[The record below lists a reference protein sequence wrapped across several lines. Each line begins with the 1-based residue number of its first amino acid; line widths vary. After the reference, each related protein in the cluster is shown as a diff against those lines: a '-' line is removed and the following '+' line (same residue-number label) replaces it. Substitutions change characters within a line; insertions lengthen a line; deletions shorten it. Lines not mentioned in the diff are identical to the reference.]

1 MTYRS
6 TIFFKTFGTLGI
18 LVFLLIGMSVFAYIA
33 PPGNPPINNLS
44 TPLYV
49 DGMQQTTTNLGVKR
63 NAGLYNFAV
72 EGRSWVS
79 AAPIFSTQSM
89 VFDGNV
95 WQGGDPYQPVSTNLV
110 IRGDLFAGG
119 AVSEPG
125 NILNE
130 RLLWSFAPSDA
141 EPVCADQGGNLVR
154 CAGCTDPTAPNYDP
168 AASTD
173 NGSCAQPNPCPSG
186 NCTPTAMSGCSARPT
201 SGGNPHWVVACTTPS
216 KNADGTDVTQ
226 YEVQEFIHFE
236 GNFLPY
242 TQQYAGNHYQNGE
255 VFMAGGIS
263 GTLNPYRGIILR
275 GRGINSFG
283 AGTWTYF
290 EGSPNATYSIDSFA
304 NTNINF
310 NQNNASSLN
319 FAVNWNAY
327 AQIRQSAGLPMGRFV
342 IARCPQGS
350 CTITQT
356 FGGGTTTTV
365 TGTLTIAGIYPFT
378 GSNINQN
385 IAFSTLGGNVGD
397 RYVLYFALPGVNPT
411 VGATFQGGSASYRLE
426 SFIERY

>member
-1 MTYRS
+1 M
-6 TIFFKTFGTLGI
+6 I
-18 LVFLLIGMSVFAYIA
+18 LNSGPVTQIKQGVLKVT
-33 PPGNPPINNLS
+33 PGNTLLQSAKFEVGGPALLRS
-44 TPLYV
+44 GLYV
-49 DGMQQTTTNLGVKR
+49 EGHQSAASVVLGDMFVGFTGVPGSAPTTTQNAAYLLTGKVEVTRDIKADNL
-63 NAGLYNFAV
+63 AHAQT
-72 EGRSWVS
+72 
-79 AAPIFSTQSM
+79 AP
-89 VFDGNV
+89 
-95 WQGGDPYQPVSTNLV
+95 QPVCTTREGWLV
-110 IRGDLFAGG
+110 PCAT
-119 AVSEPG
+119 PT
-125 NILNE
+125 
-130 RLLWSFAPSDA
+130 PPPDA
-141 EPVCADQGGNLVR
+141 
-154 CAGCTDPTAPNYDP
+154 
-168 AASTD
+168 
-173 NGSCAQPNPCPSG
+173 CPSG